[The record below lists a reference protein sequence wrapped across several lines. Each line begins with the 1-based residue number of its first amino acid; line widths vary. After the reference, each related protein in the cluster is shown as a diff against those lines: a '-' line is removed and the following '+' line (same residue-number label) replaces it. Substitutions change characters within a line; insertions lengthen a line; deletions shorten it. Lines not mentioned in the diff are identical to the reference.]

1 MKKHT
6 SNLWLSGHL
15 VEQKKHSEK
24 VFSGELLHVYKDEA
38 ILPNASAG
46 RREWIEHPGAC
57 AVVPVFSNGDCV
69 LIQQFRYPVQ
79 QLFWEVPAGKID
91 PDEDPLSTASR
102 ELGEETGYCAE
113 EWTYIGHFYPA
124 VGYADEIIHI
134 YLAEGLV
141 QGEQN
146 MDQDE
151 FLSVYRVPFD
161 EAISMIHSGEINDA
175 KTIASIIR
183 VHGFLNCKRKE

>member
-6 SNLWLSGHL
+6 LNLWLNGHL
-15 VEQKKHSEK
+15 VEQKNYSEK

-38 ILPNASAG
+38 ILPNTSAG

-134 YLAEGLV
+134 YLAEGLI

-146 MDQDE
+146 MDKDE
-151 FLSVYRVPFD
+151 FLSVYRVSFD

-183 VHGFLNCKRKE
+183 VYGFLNRKKKE